1 MDLRDHL
8 CTGDWRS
15 TDFELKA
22 QGIKQKAWSA
32 TFLVANLLSTP
43 SPKHHTIVGKY
54 RLFTFCFRLSALSS
68 NSTLSCC
75 FPSHKPRTLRIELLT
90 LNFGFNDF
98 RTRVIIR
105 VVLLGLTM
113 ALFVYM
119 ITRPNM
125 LFAAMLMG
133 IIIIVE
139 LVDIFK
145 FISQTNRKLTRF
157 LESVKYSDFISGFAA
172 DNRLGKSFKELN
184 IAFNEVLEAFRKAR
198 SEKEEHWQYL
208 NSVVQQ
214 VRTGILSFDIDGNV
228 QLMNANAKRFM
239 GITSI
244 KNIKELININPKLY
258 HAINSVELGKSELY
272 KGGNEIYLTIQS
284 TELRIRGTDVKLITL
299 QNIQPELQKQELEAW
314 QNLTRVLRHEIMNSI
329 TPISSLTSTL
339 REILDHDMEKRN
351 SHYELKEEGA
361 DDLREGL
368 STIEN
373 RSRGLIKFIDAY
385 REYTSLPKP
394 KMATV
399 RLKDLIDHVAQLMR
413 TELKKTSIDFHY
425 SCSSDYL
432 TIQADVE
439 MIEQVLINLLKNAI
453 EALSETENP
462 KLELIGTYDESA
474 VKIEITDNGPGIIK
488 EALEHIFVPF
498 YTTKRTGS
506 GIGLSLS
513 RQIMQM
519 HNGSI
524 TVESNPDVKTV
535 FTLRF

>member
-1 MDLRDHL
+1 
-8 CTGDWRS
+8 
-15 TDFELKA
+15 
-22 QGIKQKAWSA
+22 
-32 TFLVANLLSTP
+32 
-43 SPKHHTIVGKY
+43 
-54 RLFTFCFRLSALSS
+54 
-68 NSTLSCC
+68 
-75 FPSHKPRTLRIELLT
+75 
-90 LNFGFNDF
+90 
-98 RTRVIIR
+98 
-105 VVLLGLTM
+105 
-113 ALFVYM
+113 
-119 ITRPNM
+119 M
-125 LFAAMLMG
+125 LFAAILMG
-133 IIIIVE
+133 VIIIIE
-139 LVDIFK
+139 LVEIFK

-157 LESVKYSDFISGFAA
+157 LESVRYSDFISGFAA

-184 IAFNEVLEAFRKAR
+184 KAFNEVLEAFRKAR

-214 VRTGILSFDIDGNV
+214 VRTGILSFDADGNV

-244 KNIKELININPKLY
+244 KNIRELININPKLY
-258 HAINSVELGKSELY
+258 HAINSAELGKSELY
-272 KGGNEIYLTIQS
+272 KGTNEIYLTIQS
-284 TELRIRGTDVKLITL
+284 TELRIRGTDVKLVTL

-339 REILDHDMEKRN
+339 REILDHDMTKHDT
-351 SHYELKEEGA
+351 HYRLKEEGA
-361 DDLREGL
+361 EDLREGL

-394 KMATV
+394 KVATV

-413 TELKKTSIDFHY
+413 TELKKTSINFHY
-425 SCSSDYL
+425 ECSSEYL
-432 TIQADVE
+432 TIQADLE

-453 EALSETENP
+453 EALAETP
-462 KLELIGTYDESA
+462 DPTLELIGKYDENS
-474 VKIEITDNGPGIIK
+474 VKIEVIDNGSGIIK

-498 YTTKRTGS
+498 YTTKRSGS

-524 TVESNPDVKTV
+524 TVESEPDVKTV

>member
-1 MDLRDHL
+1 LRL
-8 CTGDWRS
+8 
-15 TDFELKA
+15 
-22 QGIKQKAWSA
+22 
-32 TFLVANLLSTP
+32 
-43 SPKHHTIVGKY
+43 
-54 RLFTFCFRLSALSS
+54 
-68 NSTLSCC
+68 
-75 FPSHKPRTLRIELLT
+75 
-90 LNFGFNDF
+90 GFNDF
-98 RTRVIIR
+98 RARVIIR
-105 VVLLGLTM
+105 VVVLGLTM
-113 ALFVYM
+113 ALFIYM
-119 ITRPNM
+119 ISRPNM
-125 LFAAMLMG
+125 LFAAMLMA
-133 IIIIVE
+133 IIIILQ

-228 QLMNANAKRFM
+228 QLINANAKRFI
-239 GITSI
+239 GTSNI
-244 KNIKELININPKLY
+244 KNIKDLINLNPKLY
-258 HAINSVELGKSELY
+258 HAINSAELGKSELY
-272 KGGNEIYLTIQS
+272 KGPHEVYLTIQS
-284 TELRIRGTDVKLITL
+284 TELRIRGTDVKLVTL

-339 REILDHDMEKRN
+339 REILDHDMERKD

-361 DDLREGL
+361 EDLKEGL

-394 KMATV
+394 KMSTI
-399 RLKDLIDHVAQLMR
+399 RLKDMVTHVAQLMR
-413 TELKKTSIDFHY
+413 TELKKTAIEFHY
-425 SCSSDYL
+425 ECNSEYL

-453 EALSETENP
+453 EALSETEHP
-462 KLELIGTYDESA
+462 KLELIGTYDENT
-474 VKIEITDNGPGIIK
+474 VKIDIIDNGPGIIK
-488 EALEHIFVPF
+488 EAVEHIFVPF

-524 TVESNPDVKTV
+524 TVESIPDVKTI